1 MKKNK
6 NKIVIVLISVILVIG
21 LLFLIGPHN
30 KPYTGITYF
39 ARNERACLVFH
50 KNGKYSMNNCDGEPT
65 NYFFDDEHE
74 CTYKY
79 LKEENKLEFNC
90 EIEPDPNGTIKVL
103 EWDIKHIKFIYKGKT
118 KTFYSRFKLL

>member
-65 NYFFDDEHE
+65 NYFFDDEHL
-74 CTYKY
+74 CYFFY
-79 LKEENKLEFNC
+79 LIDYYYYILRILFFVNGVLLYFWEN
-90 EIEPDPNGTIKVL
+90 
-103 EWDIKHIKFIYKGKT
+103 
-118 KTFYSRFKLL
+118 

>member
-30 KPYTGITYF
+30 KPYTGITYS

-79 LKEENKLEFNC
+79 LKWN
-90 EIEPDPNGTIKVL
+90 
-103 EWDIKHIKFIYKGKT
+103 YKGFRMGYKT
-118 KTFYSRFKLL
+118 YKIYLQRKNKNILFKV